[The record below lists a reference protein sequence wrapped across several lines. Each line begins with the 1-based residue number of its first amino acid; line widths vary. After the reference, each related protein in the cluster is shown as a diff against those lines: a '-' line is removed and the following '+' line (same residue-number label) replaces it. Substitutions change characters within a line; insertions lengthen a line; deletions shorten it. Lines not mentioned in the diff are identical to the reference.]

1 MKRGVIACFIKTQL
15 NLSYKKCS
23 SSPILKELLRLKALG
38 KVYAIEFAYIIDSSK
53 LIVNIDEVVFSKSTK
68 INYSWIS
75 KGYSKFWNNT
85 SFTRS
90 LSLILSITNQGDWY
104 TSNSTSLN
112 NTYTF
117 VDYIVELI
125 KWLRID
131 LKKEMNEIFIILDN
145 CLVHKSKWSLKQLNE
160 YGCRVSLLPA
170 YSPDFAPVE
179 LLFNSLKRKLSVQE
193 KGISVNLNSE
203 VCLRSIKEWMMT
215 FSRSEIISY
224 WISALRR
231 ISWSLS
237 NDANADH

>member
-1 MKRGVIACFIKTQL
+1 MKRGEIACFIKTQL

-23 SSPILKELLRLKALG
+23 SRQILKEPLRLKALR
-38 KVYAIEFAYIIDSSK
+38 KVYAIEFANIIDSSK

-85 SFTRS
+85 SFTGS

-104 TSNSTSLN
+104 ASNLTSLN
-112 NTYTF
+112 NTDTF
-117 VDYIVELI
+117 VDYIVELM
-125 KWLRID
+125 KWLRTD
-131 LKKEMNEIFIILDN
+131 LKKEMTEIVIILDN
-145 CLVHKSKWSLKQLNE
+145 CPMHKSKRSLKQLNE
-160 YGCRVSLLPA
+160 YGCRVCFLPA
-170 YSPDFAPVE
+170 YSLDFAPVE
-179 LLFNSLKRKLSVQE
+179 LLFNSLKRKFSVQE
-193 KGISVNLNSE
+193 KGISVKLNSE
-203 VCLRSIKEWMMT
+203 VGLRTIKEWMATLSM
-215 FSRSEIISY
+215 SEIISY